1 MDQLAVDITDI
12 DDVTVGAIATLI
24 SIDEYALSAASVADK
39 SDSISNELLSRI
51 GKRVPIRIKNS

>member
-24 SIDEYALSAASVADK
+24 STDEYALSAASVADK
-39 SDSISNELLSRI
+39 SDSISNEFFKQNRKKS
-51 GKRVPIRIKNS
+51 P